1 MSGEHPQPDGAA
13 ALVTGGT
20 SGIGAAV
27 ARALLTAG
35 VPVAITGRDAARA
48 ADAARELAGA
58 TGGECA
64 GFALEVTSEESV
76 RALARDLASFHPVEW
91 LVNNAGVAETMASTA
106 AGNLE
111 LARRLMEVNCF
122 GPVRLF
128 EAFAPGMLE
137 RGRGRVVQVAS
148 SASLRG
154 YPYVSA
160 YVASKHALMGW
171 TRCAAL
177 ECAPK
182 GVGVSAVCPHY
193 VDTPMTHR
201 SIETMREKTGRSEED
216 LRAFLASQN
225 PGGALITVEEVADAV
240 LTLLRSERSGV
251 IHELTGGAQVV
262 IEEGVP
268 IEGR

>member
-1 MSGEHPQPDGAA
+1 MSSELSTPDGAA

-20 SGIGAAV
+20 SGIGAAI
-27 ARALLTAG
+27 ARAILVAG
-35 VPVAITGRDAARA
+35 TPVALTGRDGERAARA
-48 ADAARELAGA
+48 AEALQRETGTECVGLALDV
-58 TGGECA
+58 TEERSCA
-64 GFALEVTSEESV
+64 ELPGALEGF
-76 RALARDLASFHPVEW
+76 RPIEW
-91 LVNNAGVAETMASTA
+91 LVNNAGVAETMSSTA
-106 AGNLE
+106 AGSLD
-111 LARRLMEVNCF
+111 LARRLMEINYF
-122 GPVRLF
+122 GPLRLF
-128 EAFAPGMLE
+128 EAFGPGMLE

-193 VDTPMTHR
+193 VDTPMTRR
-201 SIETMREKTGRSEED
+201 SIETMKEKTGRTEED

-240 LTLLRSERSGV
+240 LSLLRSERSGV
-251 IHELTGGAQVV
+251 VHELTGGAQVV
-262 IEEGVP
+262 IEEGVS
-268 IEGR
+268 IEAR